1 MNLFQ
6 ILALAVV
13 GVLLVVSVTG
23 VLRGSVAR
31 RDGVLWT
38 LVWLA
43 AGIAIV
49 RPGLTRLLAKALG
62 IGRGADLVLYCA
74 VVVMMIGFLMTYA
87 RLRRIQRDLTLVVRH
102 IAKREASVNPSPAE
116 GNALSDQGPAT
127 DSCAV

>member
-6 ILALAVV
+6 ILALGVV
-13 GVLLVVSVTG
+13 GLLLLVSVTG

-31 RDGVLWT
+31 RDGILWT
-38 LVWLA
+38 LLWLA
-43 AGIAIV
+43 AGIAII
-49 RPGLTRLLAKALG
+49 RPGVTRVVAKALG

-74 VVVMMIGFLMTYA
+74 VVVMMIGFLMTYS

-102 IAKREASVNPSPAE
+102 IAKREAAVNLSPAE
-116 GNALSDQGPAT
+116 DNAPSDQGPAT

>member
-13 GVLLVVSVTG
+13 GLLLLVSVTG

-31 RDGVLWT
+31 RDGILWT
-38 LVWLA
+38 LLWLA
-43 AGIAIV
+43 AGVAIV
-49 RPGLTRLLAKALG
+49 RPGLTRVVAKALG

-74 VVVMMIGFLMTYA
+74 VVVMMIGFLMTYS

-102 IAKREASVNPSPAE
+102 IAKREVAVNPSPAE
-116 GNALSDQGPAT
+116 GNAPSHQGPTT
-127 DSCAV
+127 DSRAV